1 MVGAET
7 RAEAVE
13 AGEMVEV
20 DYDPLPVVIDPERAA
35 AGAPYVHD
43 GAGTNLV
50 RSVGEVDDS
59 ILDGCEVV
67 VRQRIVN
74 RRVAASPLETRAAA
88 ARWSA
93 DGALTYWIWTQ
104 GVHPVR
110 DLLAGALGME
120 PAAVRVIAPD
130 VGGGFGTKVGICPEE
145 LLVVPA
151 ARMVGR
157 PVRWSESR
165 SEAMAN
171 GHGRA
176 QVQHVAV
183 AGRRDGRIEAYR
195 LDVTQDVG
203 AYVG

>member
-7 RAEAVE
+7 GAQAVD
-13 AGEMVEV
+13 AAEMVEV

-93 DGALTYWIWTQ
+93 DGALTYWISTQ

-120 PAAVRVIAPD
+120 PAAVRDIAPD
-130 VGGGFGTKVGICPEE
+130 VGGGFGTKVRLRPGAPR
-145 LLVVPA
+145 VVPA
-151 ARMVGR
+151 PRTAGR
-157 PVRWSESR
+157 PRPWSESR
-165 SEAMAN
+165 TAAMAN

-183 AGRRDGRIEAYR
+183 AG
-195 LDVTQDVG
+195 
-203 AYVG
+203 

>member
-7 RAEAVE
+7 RAQAVD
-13 AGEMVEV
+13 AAEMVEV

-93 DGALTYWIWTQ
+93 DGALTYWISTQ

-130 VGGGFGTKVGICPEE
+130 VGGGFGPKAAICPHQP
-145 LLVVPA
+145 LALP
-151 ARMVGR
+151 
-157 PVRWSESR
+157 PP
-165 SEAMAN
+165 
-171 GHGRA
+171 
-176 QVQHVAV
+176 
-183 AGRRDGRIEAYR
+183 R
-195 LDVTQDVG
+195 LS
-203 AYVG
+203 APPLR